1 MGGRERA
8 AVQLPAAV
16 MVLAAAR
23 VLLLTLAALGAS
35 GQGQMPP
42 GKPLLPHAVPLTPR
56 GTGIAGGLE
65 SRLLEARVKFTGACR
80 VETAGSGAEA
90 QEMGWASGISEAA
103 G

>member
-8 AVQLPAAV
+8 AVQLPAAD

-35 GQGQMPP
+35 GQGQTPL
-42 GKPLLPHAVPLTPR
+42 GKPLCPHAVPLTPR
-56 GTGIAGGLE
+56 TGLAGGPG
-65 SRLLEARVKFTGACR
+65 SRLLEARGKFPGACR

-90 QEMGWASGISEAA
+90 QEMGCASGVPAAA